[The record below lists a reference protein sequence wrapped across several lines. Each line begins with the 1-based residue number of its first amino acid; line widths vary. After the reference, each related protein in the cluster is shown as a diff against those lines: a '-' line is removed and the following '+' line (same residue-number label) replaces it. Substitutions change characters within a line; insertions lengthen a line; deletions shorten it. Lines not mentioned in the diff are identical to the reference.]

1 MHVNIDGA
9 PSSKRHDMGV
19 GLWMDFLCANSMIPH
34 EQLYDTKLALN
45 VRVFGVSIIH
55 GGCYGGCEWIRLQI
69 RASSTNWI
77 ALRREMEQIR
87 S

>member
-1 MHVNIDGA
+1 VHVNIDGA

-55 GGCYGGCEWIRLQI
+55 GRCYGGCESGYDYDGSIWYTLD
-69 RASSTNWI
+69 SFE
-77 ALRREMEQIR
+77 RRCGM
-87 S
+87 